1 MANGGDVSKPCRE
14 MIDMS
19 RYTFLYVSIRLY
31 SFCVYLKRATPIYA
45 QGKSWLDE
53 HGMEVE

>member
-1 MANGGDVSKPCRE
+1 

-19 RYTFLYVSIRLY
+19 RYTFLYVSIRFY
-31 SFCVYLKRATPIYA
+31 TVICFCVYLKRATPIYA

-53 HGMEVE
+53 HGMEVEGV

>member
-1 MANGGDVSKPCRE
+1 
-14 MIDMS
+14 MS

-53 HGMEVE
+53 HGMEVEGV